1 MPIISAKNKTC
12 GDVLGLK
19 REAPRVLEPI
29 KAKQSDD
36 TTEIRYR
43 LQQQES
49 STTKPRCTLSP
60 IKKNI
65 NWLTLHMF
73 VSLHSLALKDVS
85 CTTPLYAL

>member
-1 MPIISAKNKTC
+1 MDSLDAHKGGRKIKLC

-19 REAPRVLEPI
+19 REAPRLLEPI

-49 STTKPRCTLSP
+49 GTT
-60 IKKNI
+60 
-65 NWLTLHMF
+65 
-73 VSLHSLALKDVS
+73 
-85 CTTPLYAL
+85 

>member
-1 MPIISAKNKTC
+1 MDSLDAHKGGRKIKLC

-49 STTKPRCTLSP
+49 GTT
-60 IKKNI
+60 
-65 NWLTLHMF
+65 
-73 VSLHSLALKDVS
+73 
-85 CTTPLYAL
+85 

>member
-1 MPIISAKNKTC
+1 MTCVQMLLVNYKEYHKGWDVWTVSMPIRVGKNETC

-49 STTKPRCTLSP
+49 GTT
-60 IKKNI
+60 
-65 NWLTLHMF
+65 
-73 VSLHSLALKDVS
+73 
-85 CTTPLYAL
+85 